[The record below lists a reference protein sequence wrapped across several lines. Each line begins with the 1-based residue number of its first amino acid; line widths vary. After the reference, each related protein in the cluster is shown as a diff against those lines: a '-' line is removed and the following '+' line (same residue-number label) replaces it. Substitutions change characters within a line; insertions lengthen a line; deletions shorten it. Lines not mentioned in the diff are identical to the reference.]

1 MSFLHNYIISE
12 NFTLTLLNS
21 AGTDLSQPGV
31 FSVSIVF
38 RAARRS
44 VSVKGPSQMFCS
56 SSLWIV
62 SFSCPVKSE
71 RSILTGVRLLH
82 LQRTT
87 SRRTE
92 IDIGGLGSTDSMW
105 QSCSRLV
112 LVGLWFPVY
121 SVYFQD
127 LENIWCF
134 SPSLYH
140 VTFDLQRIA
149 PFFRNAIVFSSSTLQ
164 IVKLLKKIYRFRGW

>member
-1 MSFLHNYIISE
+1 MPCIILWAFCIIIS
-12 NFTLTLLNS
+12 FQKTLLNS
-21 AGTDLSQPGV
+21 AGTDPSQPGV

-71 RSILTGVRLLH
+71 RSILTGVHLLH
-82 LQRTT
+82 LQCTT

-92 IDIGGLGSTDSMW
+92 IDIGGLGSTDLMW
-105 QSCSRLV
+105 QSCSRLQCLFSRFRKY
-112 LVGLWFPVY
+112 LVFFPLIVPCNFW
-121 SVYFQD
+121 SSKD
-127 LENIWCF
+127 
-134 SPSLYH
+134 S
-140 VTFDLQRIA
+140 T
-149 PFFRNAIVFSSSTLQ
+149 FFRNAIVFSSSTLQ